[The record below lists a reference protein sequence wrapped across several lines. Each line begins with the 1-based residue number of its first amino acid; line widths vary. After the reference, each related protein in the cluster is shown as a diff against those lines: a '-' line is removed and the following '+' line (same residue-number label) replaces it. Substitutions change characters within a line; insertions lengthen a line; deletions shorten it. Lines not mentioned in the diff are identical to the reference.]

1 MKRIVLL
8 LLVFAM
14 CFLSG
19 CKAEEYKSS
28 EQIEISPMS
37 EAARTEDLTVQLYY
51 GNADMKYLVAET
63 RTIAAAANDRLEK
76 SVLEELFKGP
86 QATNGEYNYLI
97 NKDTQVVNVNS
108 SGGVLTVTLS
118 KEFLEWP
125 ATIENSAQ
133 KELAVYSVVNTLVE
147 ATGYSQVQL
156 MVDRD
161 STGVGQRI
169 RSQDLGL
176 ISMENDG
183 EGAVLGVLERSG
195 IIVLTPQNTTKCIL
209 EGMLKKDY
217 AAVYPF
223 IAYNDSYGETK
234 ADELAFR
241 DRIEEVAP
249 TLEGYTIRE
258 VIVSDDGQSAIVM
271 LDYTLRLGAKDA
283 ATRTNV
289 PTYLVKE
296 NGIWKQRYSAF
307 CDIFLTM
314 EVTSQ

>member
-183 EGAVLGVLERSG
+183 
-195 IIVLTPQNTTKCIL
+195 
-209 EGMLKKDY
+209 
-217 AAVYPF
+217 
-223 IAYNDSYGETK
+223 
-234 ADELAFR
+234 
-241 DRIEEVAP
+241 
-249 TLEGYTIRE
+249 
-258 VIVSDDGQSAIVM
+258 
-271 LDYTLRLGAKDA
+271 
-283 ATRTNV
+283 
-289 PTYLVKE
+289 
-296 NGIWKQRYSAF
+296 
-307 CDIFLTM
+307 
-314 EVTSQ
+314 